1 MAGYRPQRVAEM
13 IHREL
18 SVRLRDELKD
28 PSFTPVSIT
37 HVEVSRDLGS
47 ARVSWTPLGGDPPS
61 NELVEAVEAAA
72 RRLRGP
78 IGRALRLRHAPDL
91 RFELDVHTDNAV
103 RLTALLGEIGRELDG
118 RDVEDDSLETEGEE

>member
-18 SVRLRDELKD
+18 SVRLRDALKD
-28 PSFTPVSIT
+28 PSFAPVSIT

-47 ARVSWTPLGGDPPS
+47 ARVSWTPLGGEAPS
-61 NELVEAVEAAA
+61 DELVDAVDEAA

-78 IGRALRLRHAPDL
+78 IGRALRLRHAPEL

-103 RLTALLGEIGRELDG
+103 RLTALLGEIGRELDD
-118 RDVEDDSLETEGEE
+118 REHAEQEGEE